1 MQKKSPLQANFNEVK
16 FNTISAQKMR
26 VLMTPYPGFD
36 MGLKEIQVFETGV
49 KVPVEPN
56 KAPTVEIQLDD
67 SYNQVMK
74 ERLVATVSDDSQ
86 PLDFPELTWNKK
98 SGPGS
103 VVFSAPQ
110 SVSTVASFSEEGTY
124 IVTLTADDGE
134 LSTTA
139 DFEVIIEKQDVNLG
153 LGATPSTSFI
163 SSWEDLNG
171 INNGIDP
178 KNSRDKTGGA
188 YGNWN
193 NSSKTQWVQYT
204 WDHPVVIDQSSV
216 YWWTDGGGIQM
227 PEAYTLQY
235 LDNDGTTWKDVEV
248 ISGLKVEPDKY
259 NTTAFKPVETKALR
273 MTITRGNQW
282 TGILEWKVLEP
293 PVIAIHPSD
302 VKVRVLKGERPELPE
317 TVQKVFDGFT
327 QEVNVTWDSISD
339 EQLQQ
344 GDTEINIWGALESS
358 HHMIPATVYVRS
370 EESVTINTI
379 SEETIT
385 TYAGVEPTLPSVVE
399 VQYNDGS
406 WDNMNVSVKWDPIDS
421 SHYSKIGTFTV
432 YGAVEGTDKKA
443 VATVTVK
450 PTNDYFNS
458 LIEKAKSISNE
469 DGEYTEESYQAL
481 QEAIKDAEAL
491 GTIESEE
498 ELSAAIAALQ
508 EAIDGLVKITMTHDK
523 LAELTKTYVSE
534 YGAPGSHGIINSLV
548 KKLENAKNASD
559 RGNEEDAKE
568 LLQSYIDSV
577 TSHSGEKLTKEH
589 AEELIRWAKKLLTE

>member
-1 MQKKSPLQANFNEVK
+1 
-16 FNTISAQKMR
+16 
-26 VLMTPYPGFD
+26 
-36 MGLKEIQVFETGV
+36 
-49 KVPVEPN
+49 
-56 KAPTVEIQLDD
+56 
-67 SYNQVMK
+67 
-74 ERLVATVSDDSQ
+74 
-86 PLDFPELTWNKK
+86 
-98 SGPGS
+98 
-103 VVFSAPQ
+103 
-110 SVSTVASFSEEGTY
+110 
-124 IVTLTADDGE
+124 
-134 LSTTA
+134 
-139 DFEVIIEKQDVNLG
+139 
-153 LGATPSTSFI
+153 
-163 SSWEDLNG
+163 
-171 INNGIDP
+171 
-178 KNSRDKTGGA
+178 
-188 YGNWN
+188 
-193 NSSKTQWVQYT
+193 
-204 WDHPVVIDQSSV
+204 
-216 YWWTDGGGIQM
+216 
-227 PEAYTLQY
+227 
-235 LDNDGTTWKDVEV
+235 
-248 ISGLKVEPDKY
+248 
-259 NTTAFKPVETKALR
+259 
-273 MTITRGNQW
+273 
-282 TGILEWKVLEP
+282 
-293 PVIAIHPSD
+293 
-302 VKVRVLKGERPELPE
+302 VKVRVLKGERPELPK
-317 TVQKVFDGFT
+317 TVQKVFDGIT

-358 HHMIPATVYVRS
+358 YHMVPATVYVRT

-450 PTNDYFNS
+450 PTNEYFNS

-548 KKLENAKNASD
+548 KKLENTKNASN
-559 RGNEEDAKE
+559 RGNDEDAKD
-568 LLQSYIDSV
+568 LLQSYIDAV
-577 TSHSGEKLTKEH
+577 TSHSGKKLTKEH
-589 AEELIRWAKKLLTE
+589 AEELIRWAKKLLAE